1 MAGVSVLTIFLATAF
16 GPLQRLLDTVDLTV
30 EQWGVCIAGAATIIV
45 IEEVRKFI
53 TRRRAPAAEPVAAAP
68 APVPA

>member
-1 MAGVSVLTIFLATAF
+1 V
-16 GPLQRLLDTVDLTV
+16 LDTVDLTV
-30 EQWGVCIAGAATIIV
+30 EQWAVCIAGAATIIV

-53 TRRRAPAAEPVAAAP
+53 RRRRAPAPAAIAPAP

>member
-1 MAGVSVLTIFLATAF
+1 
-16 GPLQRLLDTVDLTV
+16 LLDTVDLTV

-53 TRRRAPAAEPVAAAP
+53 TRRRAPVAEPVAAAP